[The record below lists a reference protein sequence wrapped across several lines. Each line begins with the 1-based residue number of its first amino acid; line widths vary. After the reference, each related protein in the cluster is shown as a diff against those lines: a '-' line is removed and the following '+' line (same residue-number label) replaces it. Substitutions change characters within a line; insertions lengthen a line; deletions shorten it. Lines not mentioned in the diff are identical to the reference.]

1 MKLHLIA
8 CGLTVAAALSA
19 CSEKSQDAAQAIVE
33 IHVIDSEGVGATIG
47 TVTLTDTPAGLRM
60 TPDLSN
66 LPPGPHGFHVHENGL
81 CVPGMKDGEA
91 VAGLA
96 AGGHFD
102 PDHTGHHEGPEGA
115 GHKGDLP
122 VLMVGEDGKATT
134 AIVAPHLKLDEVK
147 GRALMIHQGGDNY
160 SDTPAALGGG
170 GARIA
175 CGVVPVGP

>member
-8 CGLTVAAALSA
+8 CGLTIAATLAA
-19 CSEKSQDAAQAIVE
+19 CGEKSQDAAQVVVE
-33 IHVIDSEGVGATIG
+33 MHEIDSTGVGKIIG
-47 TVTLTDTPAGLRM
+47 NITLTDTAAGLRLS
-60 TPDLSN
+60 PDLSD
-66 LPPGPHGFHVHENGL
+66 LPPGPHGFHIHENGL

-91 VAGLA
+91 IAGLA

-102 PDHTGHHEGPEGA
+102 PYDTGHHEGPEGA

-122 VLMVGEDGKATT
+122 VLMVNKNGRAKTV
-134 AIVAPHLKLDEVK
+134 IVAPHLRVEEVK
-147 GRALMIHQGGDNY
+147 GRALMIHQNGDNY
-160 SDTPAALGGG
+160 SDTPAPLGGG